1 MSEPKYFICVGGRGN
16 GRSLQYRL
24 EMVGNKP
31 VIIKRKGVVY
41 MKDYD
46 KVIKELQTMGGKL
59 SDEGNHE
66 IGNIL
71 YLAGV
76 DMEDLWTM
84 NKALSAEIKK
94 LQEVNR

>member
-1 MSEPKYFICVGGRGN
+1 MSEPKYFICTGGRGN
-16 GRSLQYRL
+16 GRSLQYEL
-24 EMVGNKP
+24 EMLGYKP
-31 VIIKRKGVVY
+31 VIIMRKGVVY
-41 MKDYD
+41 MKDYG

-66 IGNIL
+66 IGNTL
-71 YLAGV
+71 YLAAV

-94 LQEVNR
+94 LQEEKR